1 MKKRLP
7 SREVVTA
14 IAGALAEWLFAVVP
28 FVVLS
33 IVFTHRGHGS
43 VVLESSEWSFGASVL
58 AGQGLVRFVSGIAKA
73 KYLSVDRVLLEFRLC
88 LFCGCARKYYSGTRS
103 GDQENNKPISSLLRR
118 ANSHFSLSFTS
129 LHRRRLIQSS
139 LVEANSYAVIGEL
152 N

>member
-73 KYLSVDRVLLEFRLC
+73 KYLSVDRVLLGVSA
-88 LFCGCARKYYSGTRS
+88 LFVFVVVPANIILALVLV
-103 GDQENNKPISSLLRR
+103 DQENNKPISSLL
-118 ANSHFSLSFTS
+118 ATGQFALFFIASLLFIVAASFSHLWSKRT
-129 LHRRRLIQSS
+129 
-139 LVEANSYAVIGEL
+139 VTP
-152 N
+152 